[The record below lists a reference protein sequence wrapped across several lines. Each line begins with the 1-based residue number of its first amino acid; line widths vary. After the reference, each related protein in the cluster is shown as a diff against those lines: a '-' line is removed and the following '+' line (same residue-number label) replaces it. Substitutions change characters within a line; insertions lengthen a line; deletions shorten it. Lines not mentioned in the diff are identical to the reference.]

1 MTRQDRANICLVVQ
15 HDIVW
20 VWLKFVYRA
29 LLAHPHL
36 NVSVLVLSC
45 TFDQKTQ
52 DNAALVQQ
60 LKEEGVPVWTGESLE
75 PQIDSIDLLVFT
87 SPYDHSRPPFYYAEQ
102 LIHRVRYLAYIPY
115 GLEVGG
121 GPHNPRMQYNLP
133 TQNLAWKVFVRSEQ
147 AKGMFAKYCDRGDA
161 HVVVTGHPKFDQL
174 ADSLAQ
180 TTPAAL
186 TKKMDGR
193 TCFLWNP
200 HFTFLDGSHD
210 WSTFLDYKDALF
222 DYFRKRQELFLIFRP
237 HPFLNARLLSKGLM
251 DEIGLQTFYDKL
263 VQQDNIWVDTDKN
276 CGIAFKASSALISDT
291 SSFLLEYIPTGK
303 PIIYTHKLGG
313 PGLNKECSPIFD
325 SHYVAT
331 NWPELTKHLTVI
343 QHGEDPLKANRMAVG
358 ELLNGPE
365 KEPAKRIAEVINTH
379 FIQQDT

>member
-1 MTRQDRANICLVVQ
+1 MTRHHHANICLILQ
-15 HDIVW
+15 HDVVW

-36 NVSVLVLSC
+36 NVSVLVLPC

-60 LKEEGVPVWTGESLE
+60 LKEEGIPVWTAESLE
-75 PQIDSIDLLVFT
+75 PQIDSIDLLLLT
-87 SPYDHSRPPFYYAEQ
+87 SPYDHSRPAFYYAEK
-102 LIHRVRYLAYIPY
+102 LVHRVRHLAYIPY

-147 AKGMFAKYCDRGDA
+147 AKGMFAQYCDRGDA

-174 ADSLAQ
+174 ANSLAQ

-186 TKKMDGR
+186 TKKIDGR

-210 WSTFLDYKDALF
+210 WSTFLDYKEALF
-222 DYFRKRQELFLIFRP
+222 DYFRQRQDLFLIFRP

-251 DEIGLQTFYDKL
+251 DETGLQVFYDQL
-263 VQQDNIWVDTDKN
+263 RQENNVWVDTDKN

-303 PIIYTHKLGG
+303 PIIYTHKPDG
-313 PGLNKECSPIFD
+313 PGLNQECSPILE

-331 NWPELTKHLTVI
+331 NWSELTEHLAMI
-343 QHGEDPLKANRMAVG
+343 ERGEDPLKARRMSVG

-365 KEPAKRIAEVINTH
+365 NEPAKRIAEVINTH
-379 FIQQDT
+379 FMQQET